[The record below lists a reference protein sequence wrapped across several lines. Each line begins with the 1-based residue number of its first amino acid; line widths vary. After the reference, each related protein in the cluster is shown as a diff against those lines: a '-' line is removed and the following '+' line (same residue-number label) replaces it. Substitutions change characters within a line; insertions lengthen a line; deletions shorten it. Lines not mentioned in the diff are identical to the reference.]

1 MSFGESRKRQAEASP
16 LLHCCR
22 WAKVLLAEW
31 FKCSKRVRGGGTGGA
46 VGLRRETRRPAD
58 RASVDDSIYRKPGVS
73 GAGSPRK
80 VSSVHRLL
88 LADGREIGISEFGK
102 NSSEVGPYAS
112 VREIRAREAV

>member
-46 VGLRRETRRPAD
+46 VGLRRET
-58 RASVDDSIYRKPGVS
+58 
-73 GAGSPRK
+73 
-80 VSSVHRLL
+80 
-88 LADGREIGISEFGK
+88 
-102 NSSEVGPYAS
+102 
-112 VREIRAREAV
+112 